1 MKTEK
6 NILEKIG
13 NKNPYK
19 VPENYFEDFAN
30 NMDKLLDTMPL
41 PDGMVAEEAPIAS
54 EVKPE
59 VEAVETKPAVE
70 TTQVKPA
77 GKSISLGDRLKP
89 LMRVAAVVAILSGT
103 SYLAVQPIIE
113 QAKNE
118 QMMMAEI
125 EFTEDDYQYLLDEY
139 EAEDMYYILTD
150 NK

>member
-1 MKTEK
+1 MKKEN
-6 NILEKIG
+6 NILEQIG
-13 NKNPYK
+13 KKNPSK
-19 VPENYFEDFAN
+19 RPENYFEDFAN
-30 NMDKLLDTMPL
+30 NMDKFLDSMPL
-41 PDGMVAEEAPIAS
+41 PEGMTEATAVDAPVAEAQVAEA
-54 EVKPE
+54 
-59 VEAVETKPAVE
+59 PAVE
-70 TTQVKPA
+70 SKPA
-77 GKSISLGDRLKP
+77 GKSFSLIERFKP

-139 EAEDMYYILTD
+139 EAEDIYYLLTD

>member
-1 MKTEK
+1 MKTEN

-30 NMDKLLDTMPL
+30 KMDKILDTMPL
-41 PDGMVAEEAPIAS
+41 PEGLEEKAAEAE
-54 EVKPE
+54 
-59 VEAVETKPAVE
+59 
-70 TTQVKPA
+70 VKPA
-77 GKSISLGDRLKP
+77 GKSFSLVERFKP

-113 QAKNE
+113 RAQNE

-139 EAEDMYYILTD
+139 EAEDMYYLLTD
-150 NK
+150 NN

>member
-41 PDGMVAEEAPIAS
+41 PDGMVAEEAPVAA
-54 EVKPE
+54 EAKPT
-59 VEAVETKPAVE
+59 VD
-70 TTQVKPA
+70 TQVKPA

-139 EAEDMYYILTD
+139 ETEDMYYILTD

>member
-1 MKTEK
+1 MKKEN
-6 NILEKIG
+6 NILEQIG
-13 NKNPYK
+13 KKNPYK

-30 NMDKLLDTMPL
+30 NMDKFLDSMPL
-41 PDGMVAEEAPIAS
+41 PEGMTETPAAKAP
-54 EVKPE
+54 V
-59 VEAVETKPAVE
+59 VEA
-70 TTQVKPA
+70 KPA
-77 GKSISLGDRLKP
+77 GKSFSFADRLKP

-139 EAEDMYYILTD
+139 EAEDMYYLLTD

>member
-1 MKTEK
+1 MKNEN
-6 NILEKIG
+6 NILEQVG

-30 NMDKLLDTMPL
+30 NMDKLIDSMPL
-41 PDGMVAEEAPIAS
+41 PEGLEEKVQEAEP
-54 EVKPE
+54 
-59 VEAVETKPAVE
+59 
-70 TTQVKPA
+70 KPA
-77 GKSISLGDRLKP
+77 GNVISLVTERLKP
-89 LMRVAAVVAILSGT
+89 LMRVAAVVAILCGT

-113 QAKNE
+113 QAQNE

-125 EFTEDDYQYLLDEY
+125 EFSEDDYQYLLDEY

>member
-41 PDGMVAEEAPIAS
+41 PDGMVAAEAPVAA
-54 EVKPE
+54 E
-59 VEAVETKPAVE
+59 
-70 TTQVKPA
+70 VKPA
-77 GKSISLGDRLKP
+77 GKSISLGERLKP

>member
-41 PDGMVAEEAPIAS
+41 PDGMVAKEAPVAT
-54 EVKPE
+54 EAKPT
-59 VEAVETKPAVE
+59 VE
-70 TTQVKPA
+70 TQVKPA

>member
-1 MKTEK
+1 MKTEN

-30 NMDKLLDTMPL
+30 NMDKLIDSMPL
-41 PDGMVAEEAPIAS
+41 PEGMVAEDAPIAA
-54 EVKPE
+54 EV
-59 VEAVETKPAVE
+59 KPAVE
-70 TTQVKPA
+70 TQVKPA
-77 GKSISLGDRLKP
+77 GKSFSLVDRFKP
-89 LMRVAAVVAILSGT
+89 LMKVAAVVAILCGT
-103 SYLAVQPIIE
+103 
-113 QAKNE
+113 NE

-139 EAEDMYYILTD
+139 EAEDMYYLLTD

>member
-1 MKTEK
+1 MKNEN
-6 NILEKIG
+6 NILEQIG

-30 NMDKLLDTMPL
+30 NMDKLIDSMPL
-41 PDGMVAEEAPIAS
+41 PEGLEEKVQEAEP
-54 EVKPE
+54 
-59 VEAVETKPAVE
+59 
-70 TTQVKPA
+70 KPA
-77 GKSISLGDRLKP
+77 GNVISMVTKRLKP
-89 LMRVAAVVAILSGT
+89 LMRVAAVVAILCGT

-113 QAKNE
+113 QAQNE

-125 EFTEDDYQYLLDEY
+125 EFSEDDYQYLLDEY

>member
-1 MKTEK
+1 MKTEN

-30 NMDKLLDTMPL
+30 NMDKLIDSMPL
-41 PDGMVAEEAPIAS
+41 PEGMVVAEAPAIEEKA
-54 EVKPE
+54 E
-59 VEAVETKPAVE
+59 
-70 TTQVKPA
+70 VKPA
-77 GKSISLGDRLKP
+77 GKSFSLVDRFKP
-89 LMRVAAVVAILSGT
+89 LMKVAAVVAILCGT

-139 EAEDMYYILTD
+139 EAEDMYYLLTD

>member
-1 MKTEK
+1 MKKEN
-6 NILEKIG
+6 NILEQIG
-13 NKNPYK
+13 KKNPYK

-30 NMDKLLDTMPL
+30 NMDKLIESMPL
-41 PDGMVAEEAPIAS
+41 PEGMTDANTPETVSAIET
-54 EVKPE
+54 PE
-59 VEAVETKPAVE
+59 VAPVVETAE
-70 TTQVKPA
+70 TQTKPA
-77 GKSISLGDRLKP
+77 GKSFSLVDRFKP
-89 LMRVAAVVAILSGT
+89 LFRVAAVVAILCGT

-139 EAEDMYYILTD
+139 EAEDMYYLLTD

>member
-1 MKTEK
+1 MKTEN

-13 NKNPYK
+13 KKNPYK

-30 NMDKLLDTMPL
+30 NMDKLIDSMPL
-41 PDGMVAEEAPIAS
+41 PEGMTETPSVEAPVV
-54 EVKPE
+54 ETPV
-59 VEAVETKPAVE
+59 VEA
-70 TTQVKPA
+70 KPA
-77 GKSISLGDRLKP
+77 GKSFSLVDRFKP
-89 LMRVAAVVAILSGT
+89 LMKVAAVVAILCGT

-113 QAKNE
+113 QTKNE

-139 EAEDMYYILTD
+139 EAEDMYYLLTD

>member
-1 MKTEK
+1 MKNEN
-6 NILEKIG
+6 NILEQIG

-30 NMDKLLDTMPL
+30 NMDKLIDSMPL
-41 PDGMVAEEAPIAS
+41 PEGLEEKVQEAEP
-54 EVKPE
+54 
-59 VEAVETKPAVE
+59 
-70 TTQVKPA
+70 KPA
-77 GKSISLGDRLKP
+77 GNVISMVTERLKP
-89 LMRVAAVVAILSGT
+89 LMRVAAVVAILCGT

-113 QAKNE
+113 QAQNE

-125 EFTEDDYQYLLDEY
+125 EFSEDDYQYLLDEY

>member
-1 MKTEK
+1 MKNEN
-6 NILEKIG
+6 NILEQIG

-30 NMDKLLDTMPL
+30 NMDKLIDSMPL
-41 PDGMVAEEAPIAS
+41 PEGLEEKVQEAEP
-54 EVKPE
+54 
-59 VEAVETKPAVE
+59 
-70 TTQVKPA
+70 KPA
-77 GKSISLGDRLKP
+77 GNVISLVTERLKP
-89 LMRVAAVVAILSGT
+89 LMRVAAVVAILCGT

-113 QAKNE
+113 QAQNE

-125 EFTEDDYQYLLDEY
+125 EFSEDDYQYLLDEY

>member
-1 MKTEK
+1 
-6 NILEKIG
+6 
-13 NKNPYK
+13 
-19 VPENYFEDFAN
+19 
-30 NMDKLLDTMPL
+30 MPL
-41 PDGMVAEEAPIAS
+41 PDGMVAEEAPVAA
-54 EVKPE
+54 EAKPT
-59 VEAVETKPAVE
+59 VE
-70 TTQVKPA
+70 TQVKPA

>member
-1 MKTEK
+1 MKTEN

-30 NMDKLLDTMPL
+30 NMDKLIDSMPL
-41 PDGMVAEEAPIAS
+41 PEGMVVAEAPVIEEKA
-54 EVKPE
+54 E
-59 VEAVETKPAVE
+59 
-70 TTQVKPA
+70 VKPA
-77 GKSISLGDRLKP
+77 GKSFSLVDRFKP
-89 LMRVAAVVAILSGT
+89 LMKVAAVVAILCGT

-139 EAEDMYYILTD
+139 EAEDMYYLLTD

>member
-41 PDGMVAEEAPIAS
+41 PDGMVAEEAPIAA
-54 EVKPE
+54 EAKPT
-59 VEAVETKPAVE
+59 VE
-70 TTQVKPA
+70 TQVKPA

>member
-41 PDGMVAEEAPIAS
+41 PDGMVAEEM
-54 EVKPE
+54 
-59 VEAVETKPAVE
+59 
-70 TTQVKPA
+70 KPA

-139 EAEDMYYILTD
+139 ETEDMYYILTD

>member
-41 PDGMVAEEAPIAS
+41 PDGMVAEEAPVTA
-54 EVKPE
+54 EAKP
-59 VEAVETKPAVE
+59 VE
-70 TTQVKPA
+70 TQVKPA

>member
-41 PDGMVAEEAPIAS
+41 PDGMVAEETPVAT
-54 EVKPE
+54 
-59 VEAVETKPAVE
+59 EAKPAIE
-70 TTQVKPA
+70 TQVKPA
-77 GKSISLGDRLKP
+77 GKSISLGERLKP

>member
-41 PDGMVAEEAPIAS
+41 PDGMVSEE
-54 EVKPE
+54 
-59 VEAVETKPAVE
+59 
-70 TTQVKPA
+70 VKPA
-77 GKSISLGDRLKP
+77 GKSISFGDRLKP

>member
-1 MKTEK
+1 MKKEN
-6 NILEKIG
+6 NILEQIG
-13 NKNPYK
+13 KKNPYK

-30 NMDKLLDTMPL
+30 NMDKLIESMPL
-41 PDGMVAEEAPIAS
+41 PEGMTPATEIQ
-54 EVKPE
+54 
-59 VEAVETKPAVE
+59 TKP
-70 TTQVKPA
+70 T
-77 GKSISLGDRLKP
+77 GKSFSLADRLKP

-139 EAEDMYYILTD
+139 EAEDIYYLLTD

>member
-1 MKTEK
+1 MKKEN
-6 NILEKIG
+6 NILEQIG
-13 NKNPYK
+13 KKNPYK

-30 NMDKLLDTMPL
+30 NMDKLIDSMPL
-41 PDGMVAEEAPIAS
+41 AEGMAEVPAAQAPVAEA
-54 EVKPE
+54 
-59 VEAVETKPAVE
+59 PAVE
-70 TTQVKPA
+70 SKPA
-77 GKSISLGDRLKP
+77 GKSFSLADRLKP

-139 EAEDMYYILTD
+139 EAEDMYYLLTD

>member
-41 PDGMVAEEAPIAS
+41 PDGMVAEEAPVAA
-54 EVKPE
+54 EAKPT
-59 VEAVETKPAVE
+59 VE
-70 TTQVKPA
+70 TQVKPA
-77 GKSISLGDRLKP
+77 GKSISLGERLKP

>member
-1 MKTEK
+1 MKKEN
-6 NILEKIG
+6 NILEQIG
-13 NKNPYK
+13 KKNPYK

-30 NMDKLLDTMPL
+30 NMDKFLDSMPL
-41 PDGMVAEEAPIAS
+41 PEGMVETSAAET
-54 EVKPE
+54 PE
-59 VEAVETKPAVE
+59 VETPVVDTPVVEA
-70 TTQVKPA
+70 KPA
-77 GKSISLGDRLKP
+77 GKSFSFADRLKP

-139 EAEDMYYILTD
+139 EAEDMYYLLTD

>member
-6 NILEKIG
+6 NILDKIG

-41 PDGMVAEEAPIAS
+41 PDGMVAEEAPVAA
-54 EVKPE
+54 
-59 VEAVETKPAVE
+59 EAKPAVE
-70 TTQVKPA
+70 TQVKPA
-77 GKSISLGDRLKP
+77 GKSISLGERLKP

>member
-41 PDGMVAEEAPIAS
+41 PDGMVAEEAPVAA
-54 EVKPE
+54 EAKPT
-59 VEAVETKPAVE
+59 VE
-70 TTQVKPA
+70 TQVKPA
-77 GKSISLGDRLKP
+77 GKSISLSDRLKP

>member
-41 PDGMVAEEAPIAS
+41 PDGMVAEETPVAA
-54 EVKPE
+54 EEKPT
-59 VEAVETKPAVE
+59 VE
-70 TTQVKPA
+70 TQVKPA

>member
-1 MKTEK
+1 MKTEN

-19 VPENYFEDFAN
+19 VPENYFEDFAD
-30 NMDKLLDTMPL
+30 NMDKILDTMPL
-41 PDGMVAEEAPIAS
+41 PEGMESVGEAPAAAI
-54 EVKPE
+54 
-59 VEAVETKPAVE
+59 EA
-70 TTQVKPA
+70 KPA
-77 GKSISLGDRLKP
+77 GKSFSLVDRFKP

-113 QAKNE
+113 RAQNE

-139 EAEDMYYILTD
+139 EAEDMYYLLTD
-150 NK
+150 NN

>member
-6 NILEKIG
+6 NILDKIG

-41 PDGMVAEEAPIAS
+41 PDGMVAEETPVAA
-54 EVKPE
+54 EEKPT
-59 VEAVETKPAVE
+59 VE
-70 TTQVKPA
+70 TQVKPA

>member
-1 MKTEK
+1 MKKEN
-6 NILEKIG
+6 NILEQIG
-13 NKNPYK
+13 KKNPYK

-30 NMDKLLDTMPL
+30 NMDKFLDSMPL
-41 PDGMVAEEAPIAS
+41 PEGMVEAEAPVAQAP
-54 EVKPE
+54 V
-59 VEAVETKPAVE
+59 AQAPAVE
-70 TTQVKPA
+70 SKPA
-77 GKSISLGDRLKP
+77 GKSFSLADRLKP

-139 EAEDMYYILTD
+139 EAEDMYYLLTD

>member
-1 MKTEK
+1 MKTEN

-30 NMDKLLDTMPL
+30 NMDKILDAMPL
-41 PDGMVAEEAPIAS
+41 PEGMVAEETPVAS
-54 EVKPE
+54 ETAEIKPT
-59 VEAVETKPAVE
+59 VE
-70 TTQVKPA
+70 TQVKPA

-113 QAKNE
+113 RAQEE

-139 EAEDMYYILTD
+139 EAEDMYYLLTD
-150 NK
+150 NN

>member
-1 MKTEK
+1 MKTEN

-30 NMDKLLDTMPL
+30 NMDKILDAMPL
-41 PDGMVAEEAPIAS
+41 PEGMVAEEASETAEIKPI
-54 EVKPE
+54 
-59 VEAVETKPAVE
+59 VE
-70 TTQVKPA
+70 TQVKPA

-113 QAKNE
+113 RAQEE

-125 EFTEDDYQYLLDEY
+125 EFTEDDYEYLLDEY
-139 EAEDMYYILTD
+139 ETEDMYYLLTD

>member
-1 MKTEK
+1 MKKEN
-6 NILEKIG
+6 NILEQIG
-13 NKNPYK
+13 KKNPYK

-30 NMDKLLDTMPL
+30 NMDKFLNSMPL
-41 PDGMVAEEAPIAS
+41 PEGMVEAEAPQVA
-54 EVKPE
+54 PE
-59 VEAVETKPAVE
+59 VAPDA
-70 TTQVKPA
+70 QSKPA
-77 GKSISLGDRLKP
+77 GKSFSLVDRFKP
-89 LMRVAAVVAILSGT
+89 LFRVAAVVAILCGT

-139 EAEDMYYILTD
+139 EVEDMYYLLTD